1 MERTQYKK
9 NQCTCMEWDH
19 QYTSMKWYLHGMG
32 SSIHQHEMGPMY
44 YMVYG
49 RGSSI
54 YYNGMGPMYLHGMG
68 PMHQLGMGP
77 MSPAQNGKHTRAKVH
92 VQNGVYMYMYIL
104 VWNGTNIPVGN
115 RPIYQHEVRV
125 NAPACHKQQQYFGG
139 KWRDLPCQ
147 WGTLLWPPCS
157 TLWLLQTFVA
167 CRVRYP
173 AV

>member
-1 MERTQYKK
+1 MGPMYQ
-9 NQCTCMEWDH
+9 
-19 QYTSMKWYLHGMG
+19 HGMG
-32 SSIHQHEMGPMY
+32 PMHQHEMGPMY
-44 YMVYG
+44 Q
-49 RGSSI
+49 
-54 YYNGMGPMYLHGMG
+54 HGMG
-68 PMHQLGMGP
+68 PMHQHGMGP
-77 MSPAQNGKHTRAKVH
+77 MYQHGMGPMHQHGMGPMHQHKMGNIRAKVH

-104 VWNGTNIPVGN
+104 VWNGTNIPVWN

-173 AV
+173 AVKWPLLLPMLTEECMGDS